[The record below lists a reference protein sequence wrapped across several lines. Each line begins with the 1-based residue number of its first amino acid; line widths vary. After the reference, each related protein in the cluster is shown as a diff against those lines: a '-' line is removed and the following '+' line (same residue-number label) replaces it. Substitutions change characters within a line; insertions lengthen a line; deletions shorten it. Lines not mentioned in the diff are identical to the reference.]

1 MSPPIAAKSHLP
13 DLTNQTVTT
22 EQKNYL
28 HKEVLLSE
36 VDPRMITQGINLINK
51 YYPGIGQMIA
61 QPILQLLPMNPLL
74 AKQWAGFSQ
83 EFPQN
88 ETQQDQINDAN
99 NQTKNKG
106 PHNKNVSKLH
116 NTEKN
121 KHKTQED
128 KSDENKDD
136 EDDGHIKKTFP
147 RHPGGWS
154 PTYQRYRECV
164 NDYKCYG
171 GLVPQITYDLVRTGF
186 AIVGSLAAYRVVT
199 AVTEETFTSKWVTK
213 MMKLILK
220 KAPKTAG
227 VQAGI
232 QAVKRFTNFSGY
244 VINKG
249 EEFVIMIGNKFCK

>member
-128 KSDENKDD
+128 
-136 EDDGHIKKTFP
+136 IK
-147 RHPGGWS
+147 
-154 PTYQRYRECV
+154 
-164 NDYKCYG
+164 
-171 GLVPQITYDLVRTGF
+171 
-186 AIVGSLAAYRVVT
+186 
-199 AVTEETFTSKWVTK
+199 
-213 MMKLILK
+213 
-220 KAPKTAG
+220 
-227 VQAGI
+227 
-232 QAVKRFTNFSGY
+232 
-244 VINKG
+244 
-249 EEFVIMIGNKFCK
+249 